1 MMKRREF
8 ITLVGGAA
16 VLPLAARAQQPAMPM
31 IGFLRSTSANASA
44 NLVAALRRGLAEA
57 GYTEGQNLAIEFRW
71 AEIKGSDCRDWWP
84 ISFAIGAP

>member
-1 MMKRREF
+1 MRRREF
-8 ITLVGGAA
+8 ISLIGRAA
-16 VLPLAARAQQPAMPM
+16 ATWPFAARAQQPAMPV

-57 GYTEGQNLAIEFRW
+57 GYIEDKTSRSNS
-71 AEIKGSDCRDWWP
+71 AGRRIKGSDCRDWWP